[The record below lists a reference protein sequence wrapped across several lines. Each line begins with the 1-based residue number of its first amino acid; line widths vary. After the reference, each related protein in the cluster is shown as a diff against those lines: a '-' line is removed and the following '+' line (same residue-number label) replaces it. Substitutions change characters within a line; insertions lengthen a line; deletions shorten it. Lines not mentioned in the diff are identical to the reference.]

1 MAVLGLNES
10 KTTEHPLDV
19 VEQIIV
25 GHEWPFDRHG
35 NDELAV
41 GIAGSWCEFQ
51 LWFSWNDERHALQIC
66 CAYDMKVPAQRR
78 PAVHGLLALLNEQL
92 WLGHFDMCSSTGVPM
107 FRHTVMLRDGA
118 PAEASVIEEVLAIAI
133 GEAERFYPAF
143 QFVVWANKQPGE
155 AMAAALIETAG
166 RA

>member
-1 MAVLGLNES
+1 MALAGLNES
-10 KTTEHPLDV
+10 TAAEHPLDV
-19 VEQIIV
+19 VEQIIAS
-25 GHEWPFDRHG
+25 HEWPFDRQG

-51 LWFSWNDERHALQIC
+51 LWFSWNDERHALQVC

-107 FRHTVMLRDGA
+107 FRHTVIMRDGGTA
-118 PAEASVIEEVLAIAI
+118 DSGVIEEVLTIAI

-143 QFVVWANKQPGE
+143 QFVVWANKAPGE